1 MYTSTVGKKI
11 NCLIKQMFPKWHMVI
26 IMLTEIKQGEGDW
39 QADTPKHSAFW
50 SLEVKNFRI
59 RRTNNKERREGG
71 RGHSVVQ
78 S

>member
-1 MYTSTVGKKI
+1 MTHGYYHADRNKK
-11 NCLIKQMFPKWHMVI
+11 
-26 IMLTEIKQGEGDW
+26 GEGDW
-39 QADTPKHSAFW
+39 QTDTPKHSAFW

-59 RRTNNKERREGG
+59 IRTNNKERREGG